1 MEKYKTILIVA
12 IVIMIISAITTG
24 VMLKKDN
31 KNENKTTNTNYS
43 EIEKKDNNEESN
55 SEEITIVPTMSDKIT
70 KNSAWCATFQL
81 VWNDMKNEVVKK
93 DIEFDPQIEMAENL
107 NKEEFTEDM
116 LSDEYYYK
124 VWGLKT
130 LDLKNEIE
138 QGIMEKFN
146 EKSDILDM
154 IDWSEDALDN
164 PQNPYIRRYIFYSM
178 LKRNF
183 EFLNEFDELGK
194 STFGKNETSEYFG
207 INKNTDNKVRNQI
220 DILFYNSEDDFA
232 VILNTKQNDQ
242 VILYKNEKGENFN
255 EIYNDLFSKTANYT
269 ESRQMRD
276 NDELKVPKIKFN
288 KINEYE
294 ELEDKKF
301 ETDEGEGKIYKAIQS
316 IEFELDKTGG
326 KIKSEATIDVEELG
340 AGIEV
345 KKEPRYFYFDD
356 SFTLFLQEKGKPL
369 PYFAANIGS
378 IKQFQD

>member
-1 MEKYKTILIVA
+1 MEKYKTILIVV

-31 KNENKTTNTNYS
+31 KNENNTTNTNYS
-43 EIEKKDNNEESN
+43 EIEKKDNNEESS
-55 SEEITIVPTMSDKIT
+55 SEEITIVPTMSDKIA

-81 VWNDMKNEVVKK
+81 VWNDMKNKVVKK

-130 LDLKNEIE
+130 PDLKNEIE

-146 EKSDILDM
+146 EKSTVLDM
-154 IDWSEDALDN
+154 IDWSADELN
-164 PQNPYIRRYIFYSM
+164 HPQIPNINRYIFYSM

-183 EFLNEFDELGK
+183 EFLQEFDELGE
-194 STFGKNETSEYFG
+194 STFGENETSEYFG
-207 INKNTDNKVRNQI
+207 ISQDTDNEVKNQI

-232 VILNTKQNDQ
+232 LILNTKQNDQ

-255 EIYNDLFSKTANYT
+255 EIYSDLLSKTANYT
-269 ESRQMRD
+269 ESRQMRET
-276 NDELKVPKIKFN
+276 DELKVPKIKFN

-294 ELEDKKF
+294 ELENKEF
-301 ETDEGEGKIYKAIQS
+301 ETDGGIGKIYKAIQS

-326 KIKSEATIDVEELG
+326 KIKSEAVIDMQDNAIAMIEE
-340 AGIEV
+340 
-345 KKEPRYFYFDD
+345 KPRYFYFDD